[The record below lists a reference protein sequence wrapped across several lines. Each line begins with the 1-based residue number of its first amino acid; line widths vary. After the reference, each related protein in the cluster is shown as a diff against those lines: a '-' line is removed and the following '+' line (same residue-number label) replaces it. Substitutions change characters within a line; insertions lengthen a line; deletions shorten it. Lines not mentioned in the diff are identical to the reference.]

1 MRRPRYPGKNPRAFH
16 LKYKELQPERYAADV
31 QKVLQAGKT
40 PAGMHRP
47 IMVNELL
54 AVLTPQPGE
63 LAVDCTLGFGGHAR
77 AVLERLRPGGRL
89 IGLDVDPLELPRS
102 EARLRKAGLG
112 ADVFDTRRTNFAGL
126 AQVLGEVAPAGAD
139 LIYADLGVSSMQLD
153 NPERGFT
160 FKDDAPL
167 DMRMNP
173 TRGEPASALL
183 ARLSVAAVTE
193 ILVANADEPLAEA
206 IAQRVAGQQHDTTRA
221 LAHAVRVAVMAARPR
236 GGIEAADLAVRR
248 VFQAL
253 RIAVNDELSALDALL
268 RTLPACLAPGG
279 RAAILTF
286 HSGEDRRVKKAFQA
300 GRRERVYVDAGED
313 VVRASAEEV
322 RANPRASSAKLRWAV
337 RIPRATIGSSDR
349 QPT

>member
-47 IMVNELL
+47 IMVDELL
-54 AVLTPQPGE
+54 GVLAPRPGD

-77 AVLERLRPGGRL
+77 AVLERLLPGGRL

-102 EARLRKAGLG
+102 EARLRVAGFG
-112 ADVFDTRRTNFAGL
+112 AEVFDPRRTNFAGL
-126 AQVLGEVAPAGAD
+126 AQVLGEAGLAGAD
-139 LIYADLGVSSMQLD
+139 VVYADLGVSSMQLD
-153 NPERGFT
+153 NPARGFT
-160 FKDDAPL
+160 FKDAAPL

-173 TRGEPASALL
+173 ARGEPAWALL
-183 ARLSVAAVTE
+183 ARVSAATLAE

-206 IAQRVAGQQHDTTRA
+206 IAERVAGQRHDTTRA

-236 GGIEAADLAVRR
+236 GGVAAADLAVRR
-248 VFQAL
+248 VFLAI

-268 RTLPACLAPGG
+268 RALPACLAPGG
-279 RAAILTF
+279 RVAILTF
-286 HSGEDRRVKKAFQA
+286 HSGEDRRVKKALQA
-300 GRRERVYVDAGED
+300 GRRAGLYGDAGDEV

-337 RIPRATIGSSDR
+337 RTHA
-349 QPT
+349 